1 MVVFFAVVPVLRA
14 GEVFAVAFVV
24 PAEDDF
30 AAAFVPEDFAAAV
43 DFVPLDFVP
52 DDLVAVDFVPVDFAA
67 VDFVPV
73 DLVPVDFAPVDLV
86 PVDFAPVD
94 FVPVDFAPVDFV
106 SVDFAPVDLVPV
118 DFAAAVDLVPV
129 DFAAV
134 DFAPVDFA
142 VEEVFAV
149 DAFAALDFAVLDL
162 AVLDLVV
169 LDFAV
174 PDLVV
179 PDLVPVD
186 FAALDFAVLDFVP
199 ADPVVLF
206 GAVLAA
212 APFAVVLPADV
223 PRAVVV
229 PPRAVVVRVR
239 LVVVRVDV
247 GRVADVRDDVC
258 APAPRA
264 VVAEVRFAGVV
275 FGSFRAPLTTSLNV
289 VPARKA
295 GTLVFFTR
303 TVSPVRGFR
312 AVRAA
317 RARFS
322 NTPKPVMFTFSPL
335 FTVRMMMSTRLST
348 ASDATFLSPKRSE
361 SASMSWALLAIPVL
375 QEELRVT
382 RPHRPTCAHGITNT
396 A

>member
-1 MVVFFAVVPVLRA
+1 MVVFFAVLPVLRA
-14 GEVFAVAFVV
+14 GEVFAVAFAV
-24 PAEDDF
+24 PAEDF
-30 AAAFVPEDFAAAV
+30 AAAFVVPAVLVFVPEDFAAAV
-43 DFVPLDFVP
+43 DLLPLDFVS
-52 DDLVAVDFVPVDFAA
+52 VDFAA
-67 VDFVPV
+67 VDFVPLDLVAV
-73 DLVPVDFAPVDLV
+73 DLVPVDFVA
-86 PVDFAPVD
+86 VD
-94 FVPVDFAPVDFV
+94 FVPE
-106 SVDFAPVDLVPV
+106 

-129 DFAAV
+129 DFV
-134 DFAPVDFA
+134 PEDFVPEDFVPEDLVPVDFA
-142 VEEVFAV
+142 AV
-149 DAFAALDFAVLDL
+149 DLVPVDFVVDDLAVLDL
-162 AVLDLVV
+162 AVLDLAVPALAV
-169 LDFAV
+169 PDFAV
-174 PDLVV
+174 VDLAVV
-179 PDLVPVD
+179 DFVPVDFVPVD
-186 FAALDFAVLDFVP
+186 FAALDFVP
-199 ADPVVLF
+199 DDPVVLF
-206 GAVLAA
+206 GAVFAA
-212 APFAVVLPADV
+212 APFAVVLLADV

-239 LVVVRVDV
+239 LVVVRVEV

-258 APAPRA
+258 VPAAPRA
-264 VVAEVRFAGVV
+264 VVADVRFAGVA
-275 FGSFRAPLTTSLNV
+275 FGSFLAPLTTSLNV

-382 RPHRPTCAHGITNT
+382 RPHRPTCAHGITN
-396 A
+396 AA